1 MSSVASYT
9 ILIIH
14 NKYRFAGGED
24 TVVCNEKKLLEKY
37 GHKVIL
43 WQQDN
48 TSIKQHV
55 LFQKLFLPLRTIFSL
70 SSYRQVKRIIKEQQ
84 ADIVHVHNTLPL
96 VSFSVYYAAKK
107 YGCGLVQTLHNFR
120 FLCPNGLFYRDGHI
134 CEDCTAGLSHS
145 VKHACYRGSVLQSA
159 AVALNLWLHR
169 KIGTFNL
176 PDVYIA
182 LTEFNKEKLS
192 RILNP
197 DKIYIKPNFNPQSTP
212 FTMPKL
218 RRGFLCLSRLEDSKG
233 IMKLLES
240 FRNMPDV
247 GLDIVGT
254 GTLESQVRDY
264 IDTNHLSKIILYGQ
278 ISHDKAM
285 ELLYHAKA
293 LLLPTQLYE
302 GFPMTIAESYSLGT
316 PVIGSNIGNTADLI
330 ENGKT
335 GFVYNTD
342 EPGALQSI
350 INRFCKDEF
359 DYKAMES
366 NCQKVFSEKY
376 SEDINY
382 HILLNIYSRALSQ
395 R

>member
-1 MSSVASYT
+1 MSDTKPYT
-9 ILIIH
+9 VLIIH

-24 TVVCNEKKLLEKY
+24 TVVSNEKKLLEKH
-37 GHKVIL
+37 GHRVIL

-48 TSIKQHV
+48 TSIKQHA

-70 SSYRQVKRIIKEQQ
+70 SSYRQVKRIIREQQ

-145 VKHACYRGSVLQSA
+145 VKHACYRDSALQSA

-169 KIGTFNL
+169 KAGTFRL
-176 PDVYIA
+176 PDAYIA
-182 LTEFNKEKLS
+182 LTEFNREKLS
-192 RILNP
+192 DVLNP
-197 DKIYIKPNFNPQSTP
+197 AKIFIKPNFNPESVH
-212 FTMPKL
+212 FTVSKQ
-218 RRGFLCLSRLEDSKG
+218 RRSFIYLSRLEDSKG
-233 IMKLLES
+233 IMGLLEA
-240 FRNMPDV
+240 FCNMPDIC
-247 GLDIVGT
+247 LDIAGT
-254 GTLESQVRDY
+254 GSLEPQVREF
-264 IDTNHLSKIILYGQ
+264 IAANHLDQINFYGQ

-293 LLLPTQLYE
+293 LIFPSQWYE

-316 PVIGSNIGNTADLI
+316 PVIGSNIGNTANLI